1 MLIYL
6 SWLLHVRLLYTLCDA
21 VSPLPWQVAVKH
33 VAKDRISEW
42 GELVRS
48 SFIIS
53 AFLIKMK
60 NISIPKHAGWFRA
73 CTCVL
78 NAVFVIC
85 L

>member
-60 NISIPKHAGWFRA
+60 NILFINTQ
-73 CTCVL
+73 TCGLV
-78 NAVFVIC
+78 
-85 L
+85 